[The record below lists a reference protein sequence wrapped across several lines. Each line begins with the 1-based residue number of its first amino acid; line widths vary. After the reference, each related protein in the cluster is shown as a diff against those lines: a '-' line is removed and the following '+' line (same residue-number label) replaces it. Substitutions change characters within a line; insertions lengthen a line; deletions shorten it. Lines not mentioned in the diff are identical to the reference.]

1 MRAAASHNIVA
12 RPKIA
17 VSVSPVPVLALLV
30 LLVGAC
36 SSPAPDA
43 FTSGSK
49 AFTEN
54 VTLGEILA
62 AQIRQD
68 THGEVQATHRAEL
81 GGTRIL
87 WEALLAGDIDAY
99 VEYSGTLEQE
109 IFAGIPADSISA
121 RLAAL
126 GIGRTAPLGFNNTYV
141 LGTTKPFAERT
152 RLETLSG
159 AAEHARRASREES
172 QGTPPI
178 RFGLTNEFMDREDG
192 WPMLVRQYGFDPA
205 AARGLQ
211 HDLAYRALLGGS
223 VDVID
228 LYSTDAE
235 IKQYNLVTLEDDRG
249 VFPRYDALILYRL
262 DLPAGQQMALRAL
275 EGTIPESTMV
285 AMNAAA
291 RVDGEPPAS
300 IAHAFV
306 SSQAETNAVG
316 NAARGEDVVPLAE
329 AESRAARMARHT
341 ADHLVLVG
349 ISLGLAIL
357 AALPLGIWAALRA
370 GAGRVILGAVGVLYT
385 IPALAMLVFMIP
397 LLGIGTVPAIVALFL
412 YSLLPI
418 VRNTHAGIT
427 GMDVALRESARAL
440 GLSTTFQMRHIDLP
454 LAVPTILAGVKTAAV
469 INIGTA
475 TLGALIGAGGL
486 GQPIVTGIRLGDT
499 ALILEGAIPAA
510 LLALAAQ
517 SAFDLV
523 ERALGTRQ

>member
-1 MRAAASHNIVA
+1 MRTAASHNIVA
-12 RPKIA
+12 PPKFA
-17 VSVSPVPVLALLV
+17 ASVSPLPFLALLV

-36 SSPAPDA
+36 RSPEPGT
-43 FTSGSK
+43 FTAGSK
-49 AFTEN
+49 AFTES

-62 AQIRQD
+62 AQIRQA
-68 THGEVQATHRAEL
+68 TGGEVQATHRAEL

-109 IFAGIPADSISA
+109 IFAGISSDSISA

-126 GIGRTAPLGFNNTYV
+126 GVGRTAPLGFNNTYV
-141 LGTTKPFAERT
+141 LGTTKRFAEQT
-152 RLETLSG
+152 GLGTLSG
-159 AAEHARRASREES
+159 AAEHARSASRGAS
-172 QGTPPI
+172 SGTQPI

-235 IKQYNLVTLEDDRG
+235 IKQYDLITLEDDRG
-249 VFPRYDALILYRL
+249 AFPRYDALILYRL
-262 DLPAGQQMALRAL
+262 DLPARQRMALRAL

-291 RVDGEPPAS
+291 RVDSEPPAS

-306 SSQAETNAVG
+306 SSQAETNAAG
-316 NAARGEDVVPLAE
+316 RAARGEVVPLAE
-329 AESRAARMARHT
+329 SESRAARMARHT

-397 LLGIGTVPAIVALFL
+397 LLGIGTVPAVVALFL

-427 GMDVALRESARAL
+427 GMDAALRESARAL
-440 GLSTTFQMRHIDLP
+440 GLSTAFRLRHIDLP

-517 SAFDLV
+517 GAFDLV
-523 ERALGTRQ
+523 ERAPGTRQ